1 MHRSDWRSEVAVIV
15 LRTNRKSMPAHIP
28 IDNVAVRLNVTP
40 EKLWELQG
48 FGWISIVEK
57 NGLHFIPGHHQYK
70 AKFILHLQNVL
81 KLTPQQISAVLL
93 VEEPPYSLRDVGRIL
108 AEAQATKPT
117 SK

>member
-1 MHRSDWRSEVAVIV
+1 
-15 LRTNRKSMPAHIP
+15 MPAHIP
-28 IDNVAVRLNVTP
+28 IDNVAERLNVTA

-57 NGLHFIPGHHQYK
+57 NGVHFIRGHHEYK

-93 VEEPPYSLRDVGRIL
+93 ADEPPYSLKDVGRIL
-108 AEAQATKPT
+108 AETQATKPT

>member
-1 MHRSDWRSEVAVIV
+1 
-15 LRTNRKSMPAHIP
+15 MPAHTP
-28 IDNVAVRLNVTP
+28 IDRAAKRLNVTA

-57 NGLHFIPGHHQYK
+57 NGMHFIRGHHRGHHEYK

-93 VEEPPYSLRDVGRIL
+93 ADEPPYSLKDVGRIL
-108 AEAQATKPT
+108 AETQATKRT

>member
-1 MHRSDWRSEVAVIV
+1 
-15 LRTNRKSMPAHIP
+15 MPAHTP
-28 IDNVAVRLNVTP
+28 IDRAAKRLNVTA

-57 NGLHFIPGHHQYK
+57 NGMHFIPGHHEYK

-81 KLTPQQISAVLL
+81 KLTPHQISTVLL
-93 VEEPPYSLRDVGRIL
+93 ADAPPYSLKDVSRIL
-108 AEAQATKPT
+108 AETKATKPT

>member
-1 MHRSDWRSEVAVIV
+1 
-15 LRTNRKSMPAHIP
+15 MPHIP
-28 IDNVAVRLNVTP
+28 IDSVAERLNVTA

-57 NGLHFIPGHHQYK
+57 NGMHFIQAHHEYK

-81 KLTPQQISAVLL
+81 KLSPQQITAVLL
-93 VEEPPYSLRDVGRIL
+93 ADEPPYSLQDVSRIL
-108 AEAQATKPT
+108 AETQATKPT